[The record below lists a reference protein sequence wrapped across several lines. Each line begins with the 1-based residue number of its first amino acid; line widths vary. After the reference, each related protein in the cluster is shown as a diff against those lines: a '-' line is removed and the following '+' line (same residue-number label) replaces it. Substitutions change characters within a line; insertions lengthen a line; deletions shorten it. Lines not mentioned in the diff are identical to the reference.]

1 MVEDDFILD
10 SIKEITMHIL
20 AVRGS
25 VRGSSTFDQNKI
37 VRYGTFIFREKWLKS
52 DFK

>member
-25 VRGSSTFDQNKI
+25 VFVKNG
-37 VRYGTFIFREKWLKS
+37 
-52 DFK
+52 